1 MNDLDLISRKA
12 LLEHAV
18 EADRMGAM
26 LVVGKGHILSAPAI
40 VQTREESQ
48 LKLRVAK
55 LERDEAVKDRVI
67 RALRI
72 RLYAAVEDLEA
83 AHDCGTCIHA
93 DTCDPELCDCE
104 DGDQYAWRGAQ
115 NEREDKPDE

>member
-1 MNDLDLISRKA
+1 MNDLDLISRSA
-12 LLEHAV
+12 LLEHQI

-40 VQTREESQ
+40 VQTREESD
-48 LKLRVAK
+48 LKLRVAQ
-55 LERDEAVKDRVI
+55 LERANENQDKAI

-72 RLYAAVEDLEA
+72 RLDAAVEDLEA

-104 DGDQYAWRGAQ
+104 DGDQYTWRGPQ
-115 NEREDKPDE
+115 EEKEDRPDE